1 MAASDSTT
9 SMADILDTIPSSL
22 DTTGIVQL
30 MPPGPDSNYSD
41 WSFVMTLYLCS
52 LKLCHVIESVEPK
65 DRPASWVGDTCAV
78 GFLIVRTI
86 HHSNLRFIRAHGK
99 DAHKMWMSLKDV
111 HEAAVS
117 GGHNASS
124 SRIVSALKQKALCR
138 KSRRDEDVSP
148 VSAARAQTSR
158 PRFDVTLYC
167 SFCRRSGHDLNICE
181 NASRVLQEQ
190 QSRRLSN
197 SSDCPQRFSSSN
209 QSNDSSCSRRPNTE
223 KRSSLT
229 PAKAGLTTVAEL
241 GNDSHYDGSDYSGAE
256 VAGSTVVVFNHLPE
270 SCKASPKIFHPE
282 TSFSSDSTVPRVV
295 NPQQPRKKPSSSDQL
310 IADKSSTSKSDS
322 VVNTSGNKKKS
333 SELRLSIDR
342 TTLKPND
349 LLTNNEKT
357 GINDFKSGKPAPKTD
372 QPKDKVL
379 IRALS
384 EVVQYGGLKLW
395 AGRLSLLKH
404 DPGALGLI
412 PTSVKDHRFIPTTTT
427 AEVKDLLAG
436 SIANFDQKGETWY
449 LGMERRHIN
458 S

>member
-1 MAASDSTT
+1 
-9 SMADILDTIPSSL
+9 
-22 DTTGIVQL
+22 
-30 MPPGPDSNYSD
+30 
-41 WSFVMTLYLCS
+41 
-52 LKLCHVIESVEPK
+52 
-65 DRPASWVGDTCAV
+65 
-78 GFLIVRTI
+78 
-86 HHSNLRFIRAHGK
+86 
-99 DAHKMWMSLKDV
+99 
-111 HEAAVS
+111 
-117 GGHNASS
+117 
-124 SRIVSALKQKALCR
+124 
-138 KSRRDEDVSP
+138 
-148 VSAARAQTSR
+148 
-158 PRFDVTLYC
+158 
-167 SFCRRSGHDLNICE
+167 
-181 NASRVLQEQ
+181 
-190 QSRRLSN
+190 
-197 SSDCPQRFSSSN
+197 
-209 QSNDSSCSRRPNTE
+209 
-223 KRSSLT
+223 LT

-379 IRALS
+379 IRALP

-412 PTSVKDHRFIPTTTT
+412 PTSVKDHRFIPTTTK
-427 AEVKDLLAG
+427 AEVKDLLEASQTLIKKERLG
-436 SIANFDQKGETWY
+436 TWEWKEGTSTARLHVFKIPEIGTTISNRKFKFVGFACRGH
-449 LGMERRHIN
+449 LGQEPPRIDELDEDISQECNTLR
-458 S
+458 